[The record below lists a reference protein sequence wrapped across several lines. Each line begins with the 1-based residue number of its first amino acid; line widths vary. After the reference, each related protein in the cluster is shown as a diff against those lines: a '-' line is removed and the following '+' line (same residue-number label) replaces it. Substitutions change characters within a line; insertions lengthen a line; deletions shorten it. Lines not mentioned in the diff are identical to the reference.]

1 MAEVA
6 YLVRDDYQGKG
17 IGKFLVRYLARI
29 ARANG
34 VRGFIAETLGDN
46 LKAQRMMYKLGYKVE
61 TELVD
66 GNMRL
71 VVHFQKEAQ

>member
-1 MAEVA
+1 
-6 YLVRDDYQGKG
+6 VRDDYQGKG

-71 VVHFQKEAQ
+71 VVHFQKEVQ